1 MRIGII
7 GHFGGNENFTD
18 GQTVKTVTL
27 YRAFVNRN
35 INNGAIH
42 CVDTYYIRK
51 NPIRFIYQM
60 MSMLFFDKKV
70 IVLLSKNGR
79 RVLFP
84 IMYFM
89 CKYLKK
95 EIYHYGIGGRLA
107 REVSQNAKFKKYV
120 SNFTANW
127 MESVKLRDALLEQ
140 GISNAIFL
148 PNFKSIKSVETSDLT
163 TEYTMPYSF
172 CTFSRVMESKGIT
185 DAIKTITEIN
195 QKAEKTIAKL
205 DIYGPI
211 EDEYHEELVK
221 SLSASKGAC
230 NYCGVI
236 DTNKS
241 VETLRNYYMLLF
253 PTHWRHEGIPGT
265 IIDSFASGVP
275 VISRRWQY
283 CDEMITNGI
292 NGLVYEWDEPNKL
305 FNQVL
310 YAINNP
316 QRIIAMKENCV
327 HAASKYLEDAV
338 IEKICSEMKIR

>member
-148 PNFKSIKSVETSDLT
+148 PNFKSIKSVETSDLM
-163 TEYTMPYSF
+163 TEYTICLFRDMYLLIAE
-172 CTFSRVMESKGIT
+172 TFFLT
-185 DAIKTITEIN
+185 DVVN
-195 QKAEKTIAKL
+195 R
-205 DIYGPI
+205 P
-211 EDEYHEELVK
+211 
-221 SLSASKGAC
+221 
-230 NYCGVI
+230 
-236 DTNKS
+236 
-241 VETLRNYYMLLF
+241 
-253 PTHWRHEGIPGT
+253 PT
-265 IIDSFASGVP
+265 
-275 VISRRWQY
+275 
-283 CDEMITNGI
+283 
-292 NGLVYEWDEPNKL
+292 
-305 FNQVL
+305 
-310 YAINNP
+310 
-316 QRIIAMKENCV
+316 
-327 HAASKYLEDAV
+327 
-338 IEKICSEMKIR
+338 